1 MQRPP
6 SSSDQKSPP
15 PPQAQGDGVALS
27 KYCSAES
34 RLCAL
39 KKNLD
44 EVVCP
49 LNQEAK
55 ECKAALR
62 AFLEQSAC
70 TCFPVEVPVDP
81 TDPKSELTQMYLRL
95 QTSNNIKPISYELL
109 EQCIEGMTVQDLN
122 RALKVLQ
129 EKKPPSRRAEAGSA
143 PTVTVVDVWVEAL
156 NQKIRDEN
164 TRHAVSVALTT
175 TKERKKAVAG
185 EAPPT
190 LPDSVLQKVRR
201 LHYLQAII
209 QEQKSKVKD
218 IQDAQKR
225 VIAENEQA
233 VVQHL
238 RESNPIAM
246 EKRLTLKSKAASPNG
261 TQRAVSRSA
270 VVKCSQVQKKGEV
283 RITHL
288 LPQVRT
294 TMIRVFQ
301 TSGLDCAI
309 TSTNVDASLSAQ
321 VKQSIKA
328 QVMDVFNALSQSRTT
343 VTSKLEL
350 KFD

>member
-1 MQRPP
+1 MQR
-6 SSSDQKSPP
+6 SSDQKSA
-15 PPQAQGDGVALS
+15 PPQADGVALS

-34 RLCAL
+34 RLCSL
-39 KKNLD
+39 KKTLD

-62 AFLEQSAC
+62 VFLEQSAC
-70 TCFPVEVPVDP
+70 TCFPVEVAVDP
-81 TDPKSELTQMYLRL
+81 TDPESELVQMYLRL

-129 EKKPPSRRAEAGSA
+129 EKKPPSRRTASATQPTAAA

-164 TRHAVSVALTT
+164 TRHAVSVVLTT
-175 TKERKKAVAG
+175 TKERKKA

-190 LPDSVLQKVRR
+190 LPDSVLQKVKR

-270 VVKCSQVQKKGEV
+270 VVKCSQVQKRGEV

-301 TSGLDCAI
+301 TSGLDCAV

-328 QVMDVFNALSQSRTT
+328 QVMSAFNALSQSRTT